1 MKWRVIQLETR
12 SASSNMAV
20 DNAIMN
26 GQRSMTSP
34 PTIRFYKW
42 MPSAVSIGCF
52 QSMNDEVDI
61 AKCKELGVSYVEK
74 DNRRRCSL
82 PRQ

>member
-1 MKWRVIQLETR
+1 
-12 SASSNMAV
+12 MAV

-61 AKCKELGVSYVEK
+61 GKCKELGVSYV
-74 DNRRRCSL
+74 RRITGGDAVYHGNL
-82 PRQ
+82 MQE